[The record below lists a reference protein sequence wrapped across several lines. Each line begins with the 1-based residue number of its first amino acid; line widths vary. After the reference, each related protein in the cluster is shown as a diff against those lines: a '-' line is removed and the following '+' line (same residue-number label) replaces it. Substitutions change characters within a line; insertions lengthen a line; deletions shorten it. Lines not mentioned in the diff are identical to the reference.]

1 MAEGIP
7 LTIIKGKVTEAKTEP
22 DFTLAESFGVTE
34 AHRFLLQEYCDKWKV
49 SLILRISDP
58 TSLRLVATNKFA
70 CKSVD
75 VHDKS
80 SNWGPQQGSVPVDL
94 FFNKKFGPLH
104 TNADPNVETTRKKEI
119 DHATGDDAKYKEGD
133 KYKTGVKPVQLFV
146 PTSILELYKV
156 PQGGAKT
163 PTLEDCKS
171 DEEKK
176 ACTTASGTIG
186 MGCYKALFP
195 KPLPEAAAAQS
206 AAKNMLFCA
215 TFKKGTTT
223 EGAVDFT
230 YLTDKTDK
238 TAKPLLVWG
247 YEKNKVLAP
256 VTGDYD
262 LWAIYPHKDSPLL
275 AIGAAQAKVDKAKA
289 AAGVGRFWVG
299 GRIGGQAE
307 ASLLLTKRANNK
319 ASSSEALMHAI
330 SLKLVPVRGGEST
343 VTGLINDMI
352 NGDND
357 EVNLNKV
364 LQTGDGKEVFHHGP
378 ENMVRKERPPPPPR
392 AYSSA
397 PSHDEGALVSP
408 PRLHVHSHPPLHPT
422 NTRPPPSDHRSE
434 LPPQGGCKATV
445 AGC

>member
-7 LTIIKGKVTEAKTEP
+7 LTIIKGKVTKAETEP
-22 DFTLAESFGVTE
+22 DFRLAESFGVTE
-34 AHRFLLQEYCDKWKV
+34 AHRFLLQEYCDKWRV

-104 TNADPNVETTRKKEI
+104 TKADPNVTTTREKEI
-119 DHATGDDAKYKEGD
+119 THATGDDAKYKEGD

-156 PQGGAKT
+156 PQGDAKT

-275 AIGAAQAKVDKAKA
+275 AMAPGAKDKKVPKNS
-289 AAGVGRFWVG
+289 
-299 GRIGGQAE
+299 AE
-307 ASLLLTKRANNK
+307 ALI
-319 ASSSEALMHAI
+319 HAI
-330 SLKLVPVRGGEST
+330 SLKFVSVRGGKST
-343 VTGLINDMI
+343 VTGLIDDMI
-352 NGDND
+352 NGDNA

-364 LQTGDGKEVFHHGP
+364 LKTGDGKEVFHHGP
-378 ENMVRKERPPPPPR
+378 ENMVRKERPP
-392 AYSSA
+392 
-397 PSHDEGALVSP
+397 SP
-408 PRLHVHSHPPLHPT
+408 PARARFP
-422 NTRPPPSDHRSE
+422 R
-434 LPPQGGCKATV
+434 
-445 AGC
+445 